1 MTIVYVELSESRK
14 YMKLRISIYDFRVL
28 SQLSH
33 CATWHHACAPSE
45 FWRTCHLF
53 FPSSLRLPPP
63 PHPAS
68 NPLPLVP
75 NRPKHHHQRV
85 PHPSPVP
92 FHAAA
97 TPNLKHRR
105 NAQIGSPLAA
115 GHPIS
120 PSTFL
125 ELAGRIWC
133 RPRRLRSLLSLPRH
147 CRARPNRPPCVTAG
161 ISSPAHVPS
170 PPLVASPAGA
180 PLAPP
185 NCRKTPLPPLSPRC
199 AEQQEEAKRKR
210 KKNGGRR
217 ENEE

>member
-115 GHPIS
+115 GLN
-120 PSTFL
+120 PSTP
-125 ELAGRIWC
+125 AIQ
-133 RPRRLRSLLSLPRH
+133 SLLPPSLSSLEESGAVPAAFGLSFLS
-147 CRARPNRPPCVTAG
+147 RATA
-161 ISSPAHVPS
+161 A
-170 PPLVASPAGA
+170 
-180 PLAPP
+180 LA
-185 NCRKTPLPPLSPRC
+185 RTGHR
-199 AEQQEEAKRKR
+199 A
-210 KKNGGRR
+210 
-217 ENEE
+217 